1 MGKYRLSIEDHNKVI
16 EVSKNSSTPFY
27 IRGLGYYID
36 NYPFAIVD
44 FNKVIALDSTQLDYY
59 YFLGESYYFSEKYD
73 LAKDA
78 LAKVI
83 EL

>member
-1 MGKYRLSIEDHNKVI
+1 MKFQKILLP
-16 EVSKNSSTPFY
+16 PFY

-44 FNKVIALDSTQLDYY
+44 FNKAIALDSTQLDYY

-78 LAKVI
+78 LVKVI